1 MIAIAD
7 ADSEAPGHQ
16 VTLTSPPGRDPAQTT
31 IVIVVRS
38 TDQLRLQS
46 YTITVTRDATP
57 ANDSSLRQLSISD
70 VRLHTDFA
78 AARTYYETSLVAPVS
93 RLTVDAVP
101 AAPDANVVITPADA
115 DPDTPEHEID
125 LGPSVFFIQIA
136 VTAPDNTSTLNYRVR
151 VSGRALAVAL
161 GQSFE
166 DRTGRGQVRL
176 HRRGAGG
183 SDRSPA

>member
-1 MIAIAD
+1 MSCA
-7 ADSEAPGHQ
+7 
-16 VTLTSPPGRDPAQTT
+16 
-31 IVIVVRS
+31 S

-70 VRLHTDFA
+70 VQLHKDFA

-125 LGPSVFFIQIA
+125 LGRGDFKIYVR
-136 VTAPDNTSTLNYRVR
+136 VTAPDGTSTRTYVLQVWDDRLRLLTVGHVR
-151 VSGRALAVAL
+151 IELDAATTEYHVAVP
-161 GQSFE
+161 SK
-166 DRTGRGQVRL
+166 
-176 HRRGAGG
+176 
-183 SDRSPA
+183 